1 MELRTILVADYANIA
16 EGGKANVMGIFG
28 EIYSEEFPAKHSD
41 MYLVVALAASPAE
54 FGQKRTITIRLINAD
69 ATETLVDFSQPI
81 VVPTATGGRRAEI
94 NSILRL
100 RDIGFKTPGTYQ
112 FSVLV
117 DNDEKGTLPIELI
130 KIERQQS

>member
-16 EGGKANVMGIFG
+16 EGGKPNVMGIFR
-28 EIYSEEFPAKHSD
+28 EIYAQEFPARHSD
-41 MYLVVALAASPAE
+41 MYLVVALLASPAE
-54 FGQKRTITIRLINAD
+54 FGQRRMITTKLINAD
-69 ATETLVDFSQPI
+69 ATETLMEFSQPI
-81 VVPTATGGRRAEI
+81 TVPTATSGCSAEI

-100 RDIGFKTPGTYQ
+100 RDITFKDPGTYQ

-117 DNDEKGTLPIELI
+117 DNDEKGTLAIEVN

>member
-16 EGGKANVMGIFG
+16 EGGKPNVMGIFR
-28 EIYSEEFPAKHSD
+28 EIYAQEFPARHSD
-41 MYLVVALAASPAE
+41 MYLVVALLASPAE
-54 FGQKRTITIRLINAD
+54 FGQRRMITTKLINAD
-69 ATETLVDFSQPI
+69 ATETLMEFSQPI
-81 VVPTATGGRRAEI
+81 TVPTATSGRSAEI

-100 RDIGFKTPGTYQ
+100 RDITFKDPGTYQ

-117 DNDEKGTLPIELI
+117 DNDEKGTLAIEVN